1 MLKRDFHVMAAK
13 ESKIAFN
20 MCHASNLIKLDDGTI
35 ITVFFAGSHEG
46 NSDTSIYM
54 CRAKAGESSEPV
66 KIAGSD
72 EAHWNPVLFAVS
84 DEELVLFYKVG
95 NIIATWR
102 TMIVRSYD
110 RGLTWTEPEE
120 LVPGDIGGRGPV
132 RNKPVRIS
140 SGAILCPGSL
150 ENGPWRAFLDIS
162 YDNLRT
168 LEKSAEISYQ
178 EEGNFSPLN
187 KGIEVSEQSF
197 SGKGVIQPTIWEDDK
212 GVHVLL
218 RSTYGKVIRADSIDG
233 GRTFLKPYPVNM
245 DNNNSGLDAVY
256 VNSKLY
262 LVCNPVGGNWADR
275 TPLTLFSSDDGI
287 NFKEESV
294 LAKGAGEFSYPCI
307 RAYDK
312 ELYISYTYSRKNIAI
327 DKFTI
332 N

>member
-1 MLKRDFHVMAAK
+1 M
-13 ESKIAFN
+13 
-20 MCHASNLIKLDDGTI
+20 
-35 ITVFFAGSHEG
+35 
-46 NSDTSIYM
+46 
-54 CRAKAGESSEPV
+54 
-66 KIAGSD
+66 
-72 EAHWNPVLFAVS
+72 
-84 DEELVLFYKVG
+84 
-95 NIIATWR
+95 
-102 TMIVRSYD
+102 
-110 RGLTWTEPEE
+110 
-120 LVPGDIGGRGPV
+120 VPGDIGGRGPV

-140 SGAILCPGSL
+140 SGAILCHGSL

-256 VNSKLY
+256 VNGKLY

-287 NFKEESV
+287 NFKEEAV